1 MTLGQRLK
9 KLRESKNLARDK
21 FANIIGLTYWA
32 VSKYETD
39 DRFPDQETL
48 IKIADFFGVSI
59 DYLLGRT
66 DNSQTNQRKITG
78 PKINSQVSQDD
89 LELVNRIKGL
99 SGKDRKILETILGHM
114 EYKNGNGDEEAA
126 AGE

>member
-1 MTLGQRLK
+1 
-9 KLRESKNLARDK
+9 
-21 FANIIGLTYWA
+21 
-32 VSKYETD
+32 
-39 DRFPDQETL
+39 
-48 IKIADFFGVSI
+48 
-59 DYLLGRT
+59 
-66 DNSQTNQRKITG
+66 
-78 PKINSQVSQDD
+78 